1 MKSLGKRRKRGSE
14 GEKRIIQ
21 KRKRVSDR
29 RWIGGKLGIYMRG
42 RKGRGKK
49 GRKRSE
55 SEKGRLEG
63 TKKMEK
69 VEGGERKEGTE
80 TRRRKDTIGGKD
92 KGKENKGERK

>member
-1 MKSLGKRRKRGSE
+1 M
-14 GEKRIIQ
+14 
-21 KRKRVSDR
+21 
-29 RWIGGKLGIYMRG
+29 
-42 RKGRGKK
+42 
-49 GRKRSE
+49 
-55 SEKGRLEG
+55 EG